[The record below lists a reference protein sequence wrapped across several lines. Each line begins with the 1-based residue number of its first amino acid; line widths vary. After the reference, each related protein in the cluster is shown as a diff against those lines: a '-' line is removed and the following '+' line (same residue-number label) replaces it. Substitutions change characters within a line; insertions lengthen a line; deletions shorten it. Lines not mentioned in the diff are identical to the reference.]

1 MRCCLGPTCPDL
13 PFSTEPGSMEINTQV
28 RGALAPGINLNLG
41 SNPVPLREKVHS
53 LRMSLLGLALSCLC
67 QPMFLYMGIP
77 MQDLWCAHSAP

>member
-41 SNPVPLREKVHS
+41 SNLVPLREKVHS